1 MQKKEFSNFYIIK
14 ITESLSN
21 AQWQQNAKQKV
32 KSYTFTKK
40 NRKIISHTM
49 VKPPEEAL
57 KRNFGKN

>member
-1 MQKKEFSNFYIIK
+1 MRKREFSNVYIIK

-40 NRKIISHTM
+40 QENNITYYGKTPGRG
-49 VKPPEEAL
+49 PEKKL
-57 KRNFGKN
+57 WK